1 MQTAAGLLADLDDRI
16 DAIKAHLATVDDH
29 TLRTLLERMPG
40 KSVAG
45 SAEMTMTILI
55 YREMEIRKRDRNVVP
70 FPPKAKAGKLT
81 APAAERATWTSH
93 VRCTS
98 MSEFQFGLT

>member
-1 MQTAAGLLADLDDRI
+1 MQTAAGLLADLDDL
-16 DAIKAHLATVDDH
+16 KAHLATVDDH
-29 TLRTLLERMPG
+29 TLRTLLQRMPG

-70 FPPKAKAGKLT
+70 CPPT
-81 APAAERATWTSH
+81 AR
-93 VRCTS
+93 
-98 MSEFQFGLT
+98 QGN